1 MTILSFSRQA
11 TALILTAG
19 ILLTGCSVGGSS
31 LPSSPASSI
40 PAPEASA
47 SSSSEAAPPV
57 SSQDTED
64 TGSIQEPSSSSQPV
78 EPFPGAIPLG
88 NDYIASIADQLL
100 REIITPEMETYD
112 QILTVYRWLIE
123 NTTFVTQPVGLDVW
137 RWRGDISQVPS
148 YVENRAISPILFGMG
163 SCEDYASA
171 AVILLRRLGI
181 PAEYVAGLTISVQRD
196 FVDHAWAVVELD
208 GVWYHLD
215 PQLED
220 NITRQDFL
228 TYRYFLKSDET
239 MLADHRW
246 DENLIAYYGGSMTPQ
261 RAQNIRENWSVP
273 ECPQDWLPVQEPETI
288 TQSPAPNRSQ
298 LETQLQ
304 KEQEQWEKVNGPLPS
319 VEANTQPPVL

>member
-1 MTILSFSRQA
+1 MTILSFPRRA
-11 TALILTAG
+11 AALILAAG
-19 ILLTGCSVGGSS
+19 LLLAGCAPGEGALSSV
-31 LPSSPASSI
+31 PASSI
-40 PAPEASA
+40 PAGETSP
-47 SSSSEAAPPV
+47 SSSEADSPV
-57 SSQDTED
+57 SSQTPESVS
-64 TGSIQEPSSSSQPV
+64 GIQETPSQPV

-100 REIITPEMETYD
+100 REIITPGMGTYE

-137 RWRGDISQVPS
+137 QWRGDITQVPS

-220 NITRQDFL
+220 NVTRQDFL

-246 DENLIAYYGGSMTPQ
+246 GENLIDYYGGSMTPQ

-273 ECPQDWLPVQEPETI
+273 ECPEDWLPVQESETI
-288 TQSPAPNRSQ
+288 TQAPVPNRSQ
-298 LETQLQ
+298 LEAQLQ
-304 KEQEQWEKVNGPLPS
+304 EERAQWEKLNGPLPP
-319 VEANTQPPVL
+319 VEDNTQPPVL